1 MNLNQLRSQIL
12 VNRRLLS
19 GMYVGL
25 AEAKADKRFYD
36 EQDEMLGEY
45 EAHNYLKWLRKQIL
59 NLVTL
64 QKALKRDL
72 ADTIIVARI
81 DRWAESVEGKAWIAA
96 KGEVEREAMAAMSA
110 LTQQAQEFKMG
121 YE

>member
-36 EQDEMLGEY
+36 EQDEMVVEY

-72 ADTIIVARI
+72 ADTIIAARI

-96 KGEVEREAMAAMSA
+96 KGEVERAVMASI
-110 LTQQAQEFKMG
+110 EK
-121 YE
+121 